1 MKKTALIALA
11 FFGLP
16 TVSVWAQDPVRE
28 KTVQS
33 PKGQSGVVLKDSI
46 KGYASVKYKLS
57 ASAGQKMEI
66 TLKSSNR
73 SNYFNVLP
81 PGEDAAIFV
90 GSSSGNHFAGVLP
103 KKGDYIV
110 DVYLM
115 RNAAR
120 RNETANYSIDFR
132 ITGASGH

>member
-1 MKKTALIALA
+1 MIALA
-11 FFGLP
+11 LFSLL
-16 TVSVWAQDPVRE
+16 TVSLWAEDPVRE
-28 KTVQS
+28 KTVQF
-33 PKGQSGVVLKDSI
+33 PRGQSGVVLKDSI
-46 KGYASVKYKLS
+46 RGYASVKYKLS

-81 PGEDAAIFV
+81 PGEDTAMFV
-90 GSSSGNHFAGVLP
+90 GSTSGDHFAGVLP
-103 KKGDYIV
+103 KKGEYIV

-120 RNETANYSIDFR
+120 RNETASFSIDFR
-132 ITGASGH
+132 ISGASGH